1 MSSDGSRSYPHL
13 GPLQRSMGIELEM
26 MGDGRCAVYVAVTD
40 AHLNKGGV
48 AHGGL
53 HATLLDTAMGGA
65 TVAALSEEE
74 WCATAQ
80 LDISYIE
87 AARVGTRLNCEA
99 RVLRRGRGIA
109 HVEGEISDQEG
120 AVIAKARGTWG
131 IWPSRPSHLK
141 K

>member
-13 GPLQRSMGIELEM
+13 GPLQRLMGIELETM
-26 MGDGRCAVYVAVTD
+26 KNSHCVVYVDVTEE
-40 AHLNKGGV
+40 HLNKGGV

-65 TVAALSEEE
+65 TVASLSKEE

-80 LDISYIE
+80 LNISYIE
-87 AARVGTRLNCEA
+87 AAQVGVRLKCEA
-99 RVLRRGRGIA
+99 RVLRRGRGLA
-109 HVEGEISDQEG
+109 HVEGKISDNAG
-120 AVIAKARGTWG
+120 SVIAKAVGTWG
-131 IWPSRPSHLK
+131 IWPRRPSHLK

>member
-1 MSSDGSRSYPHL
+1 
-13 GPLQRSMGIELEM
+13 MGIELEM
-26 MGDGRCAVYVAVTD
+26 MGNGRCAVYVDVTD

-65 TVAALSEEE
+65 TVSALSKEE

-109 HVEGEISDQEG
+109 HVEGEISTKKAQSSPRQG
-120 AVIAKARGTWG
+120 AHGASGPAGPVI
-131 IWPSRPSHLK
+131 
-141 K
+141 